1 MTFEE
6 SCAHVFALGPV
17 YHLTVYVD
25 VPPVHDPVSVI
36 DCPLSMS
43 GELGE
48 IKGTDMAGLTV
59 TVSATELTATGLKAL
74 SVTITKYEV
83 VDVIGG
89 E

>member
-1 MTFEE
+1 MEE

-17 YHLTVYVD
+17 YHLTVYVE

-36 DCPLSMS
+36 DCPMS
-43 GELGE
+43 IFGDVGESVGV
-48 IKGTDMAGLTV
+48 DMAGLTV
-59 TVSATELTATGLKAL
+59 TMSAIEFIATVLKAL

-83 VDVIGG
+83 VDDTGG